1 MARAGD
7 ARVIIPYRLLTHPGK
22 LVVGEIAVLL
32 DEVKKIPLYDF
43 LVLGGGGNNPGI
55 QNDAIFVQLIA
66 MPADTPGGLCTTIG
80 EGLFWLHFSR
90 RLFWHFI
97 RLDKA

>member
-22 LVVGEIAVLL
+22 LVVGEIDVLP

-55 QNDAIFVQLIA
+55 QNGAIFVHPVTV
-66 MPADTPGGLCTTIG
+66 PADPTGGLCTTIG
-80 EGLFWLHFSR
+80 EGFFRLHFN
-90 RLFWHFI
+90 
-97 RLDKA
+97 